1 MQTLRLRLD
10 GWSRDQHELR
20 MCFAIGG
27 RRIAKSYVYPDVDLI
42 ELERRYSREFM
53 ERIYFH
59 LMAFEAIPLGSA
71 CPDSITFGPLARF
84 QTPAFAKLWQTVF
97 HNISAQWRYEN
108 NLAGYQ
114 GPEFEDPLSD
124 VDVGPVEIEPGPID
138 TLSFSGGGKD
148 SLVAMKLLERAG
160 IPFASF
166 AYSHPA
172 YGPAESQHALIDYL
186 ADATAARKRHRMC
199 IGGGI
204 GDSRLCAETPAAVMA
219 ALPVVLAH
227 GHRYLAI
234 GHERSADAANL
245 YWEQA
250 AEPVNHQW
258 AKSLDAELLIG
269 HYLRTELA
277 SNLSYFS
284 LLKPIHD
291 VVIFNLLHDDLDA
304 IDRTHSC
311 NQRKPWC
318 QRCPKCAYVWLNYMA
333 WLPQDRVRRM
343 FPDNLFEVPENHRWF
358 RQLMGMD
365 AHKPFECVGEI
376 AESRLA
382 FALCRRKGLRGKFA
396 DACASE
402 LPSDGESLE
411 HYLTVHRTPCTI
423 PAELASGVYTQM
435 ERGAE
440 RARRHVDKLL

>member
-1 MQTLRLRLD
+1 MQTLRLTLD
-10 GWSRDQHELR
+10 GWSRDQHELH
-20 MCFAIGG
+20 MCFAVGG
-27 RRIAKSYVYPDVDLI
+27 RTIAKRYVYPDVDLI
-42 ELERRYSREFM
+42 ELERRYGREFM

-59 LMAFEAIPLGSA
+59 LISFEAIPLASA
-71 CPDSITFGPLARF
+71 RPDSIAFGPLARF
-84 QTPAFAKLWQTVF
+84 QTPEFAELWRAVF
-97 HNISAQWRYEN
+97 RNTSAQWRYEN
-108 NLAGYQ
+108 NLPDYQ
-114 GPEFEDPLSD
+114 GPEFEDPMCASD
-124 VDVGPVEIEPGPID
+124 VGSVEIDPGPID

-172 YGPAESQHALIDYL
+172 YGPAEPQHVLIDYL
-186 ADATAARKRHRMC
+186 ADATAARRRHRMC
-199 IGGGI
+199 ICGAI

-219 ALPVVLAH
+219 SLPVVLAH
-227 GHRYLAI
+227 GYRYLAI

-245 YWEQA
+245 YWEQTG
-250 AEPVNHQW
+250 EHVNHQW
-258 AKSLDAELLIG
+258 AKSLDAELLMS
-269 HYLRTELA
+269 HYLRTQIA

-304 IDRTHSC
+304 VERTHSC

-343 FPDNLFEVPENHRWF
+343 FPENLLEVPENHHWF
-358 RQLMGMD
+358 RQLMGID
-365 AHKPFECVGEI
+365 GSKPFECVGEI

-382 FALCRRKGLRGKFA
+382 FALCRRQGLRGPFA
-396 DACASE
+396 DSCADE
-402 LPSDGESLE
+402 LPGDEEVLE
-411 HYLTVHRTPCTI
+411 HYLTVHRTPPTI
-423 PAELASGVYTQM
+423 PAAIASGIYPQM
-435 ERGAE
+435 ERAAA
-440 RARRHVDKLL
+440 RARRLL